1 MVKASGTDAVL
12 VTRPSSG
19 VAVLTLNRP
28 STRNAMNVELTS
40 AWNQALDELSDDTE
54 IRCLVVTGAGT
65 SFCAGADL
73 SWLDQGSPDT
83 TIDRLRNRMLPFY
96 ESWLRPRQ
104 LPFPVI
110 AAINGPAVG
119 AGLCLALSCDVRF
132 AGPEA
137 VFSTPFI
144 YRGTHPGMGASF
156 LLPDAIGQSR
166 AREMLFTGR
175 EVGAVEGREWGL
187 VSEVRE
193 DVIDH
198 AIEVAVEIAA
208 AGPIAARLTKA
219 GLEAAVD
226 GLEAAIRWES
236 LAQPVTLTTQDI
248 HEGID
253 AFRAGRR
260 PRFTGR

>member
-1 MVKASGTDAVL
+1 MVTSLSTDAVL
-12 VTRPSSG
+12 LSRPASG

-28 STRNAMNVELTS
+28 STRNAMNVELTRE
-40 AWNQALDELSDDTE
+40 WDRVLDELSDDGE

-73 SWLDQGSPDT
+73 SWLDQGNPDT

-110 AAINGPAVG
+110 AAVNGPTVG
-119 AGLCLALSCDVRF
+119 AGLCLALSCDLRY
-132 AGPEA
+132 ASPEA

-144 YRGTHPGMGASF
+144 FRGTHPGMAATF
-156 LLPDAIGQSR
+156 LLPDTVGQSR

-175 EVGAVEGREWGL
+175 EVRAVEAREWGL
-187 VSEVRE
+187 VSDVAE
-193 DVIDH
+193 DVVAH
-198 AIEVAVEIAA
+198 AINVATRIAA

-219 GLEAAVD
+219 GLEASAD
-226 GLEAAIRWES
+226 GFEAAIRWEA
-236 LAQPVTLTTQDI
+236 LAQPVTLTTEDI

-253 AFRAGRR
+253 AFRSGRR
-260 PRFTGR
+260 PNFTGR

>member
-1 MVKASGTDAVL
+1 MSWLNSDTIL
-12 VTRPSSG
+12 LTRPTTG

-28 STRNAMNVELTS
+28 SMRNAMNSELTTE
-40 AWNQALDELSDDTE
+40 WNRVLDELDEDGET
-54 IRCLVVTGAGT
+54 RCLVVTGAGT

-96 ESWLRPRQ
+96 RSWLRPRQ

-110 AAINGPAVG
+110 AAVNGPAIG
-119 AGLCLALSCDVRF
+119 AGLCLALSCDLRY

-144 YRGTHPGMGASF
+144 HLGTHPGMAATY

-166 AREMLFTGR
+166 AREMLFTKR
-175 EVGAVEGREWGL
+175 EVRAEEARDWGL
-187 VSEVRE
+187 VS
-193 DVIDH
+193 DVASDVVAH
-198 AIEVAVEIAA
+198 AIEVATQIAA
-208 AGPIAARLTKA
+208 AGPVAARLTKA
-219 GLEAAVD
+219 GLEAGAD
-226 GLEAAIRWES
+226 GLEASIRWES
-236 LAQPVTLTTQDI
+236 LAQPVTLTTDDI

-253 AFRAGRR
+253 AFRAGRP
-260 PRFTGR
+260 PRFVGR